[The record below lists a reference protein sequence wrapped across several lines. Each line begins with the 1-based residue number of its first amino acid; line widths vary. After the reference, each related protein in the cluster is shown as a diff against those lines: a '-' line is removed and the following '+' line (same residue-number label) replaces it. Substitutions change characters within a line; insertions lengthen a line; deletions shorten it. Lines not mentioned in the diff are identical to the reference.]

1 MTQATAEENPSTVES
16 DDLGDGTIGTVTA
29 STETATPETTGE
41 RRGAISTR
49 LLTQAAAE
57 TDPVERK
64 RLQDEVVVMH
74 MGLARAIAARYRG
87 RGIADEDLVQA
98 ASMALIKAARNFDP
112 ENGAE
117 FLSYAVVTMKGEVKR
132 QFRDFGWMVRPPRP
146 IQKMQADVSRAES
159 ELTQTLGRSPRVPEV
174 AATGVVRPAAPDQPD
189 RALVVA
195 AELRQRAGKVGA
207 SVTHAAGEPPQ
218 AGQEHDVREHDL
230 AHEDPPPAFTIDTPP
245 FYATKL
251 YPLANKS
258 AGGVAIDL
266 ATRALDADGAPV
278 VTDGPFPETKEF
290 LAGWWIVDVDS
301 PERAYEIAADTSA
314 APGPDGKPMN
324 MPMEVRQVMTGP
336 PPQE

>member
-1 MTQATAEENPSTVES
+1 MTQATAEENPSTVGG
-16 DDLGDGTIGTVTA
+16 DDLGDGPLGTGTDTT
-29 STETATPETTGE
+29 STSAPETSGE

-49 LLTQAAAE
+49 LLTQAVAE

-174 AATGVVRPAAPDQPD
+174 AAHLGVSEDEVLEALAADGCYTPTSLDTPVGEQGDAVLGDTLTAEDPAMDEAEARVMLMPAV
-189 RALVVA
+189 RALSERDRRVLYLRFFKQQTQSQI
-195 AELRQRAGKVGA
+195 AEQIGVTQMQVSRILSRVLTQLR
-207 SVTHAAGEPPQ
+207 
-218 AGQEHDVREHDL
+218 DDL
-230 AHEDPPPAFTIDTPP
+230 
-245 FYATKL
+245 
-251 YPLANKS
+251 
-258 AGGVAIDL
+258 
-266 ATRALDADGAPV
+266 
-278 VTDGPFPETKEF
+278 
-290 LAGWWIVDVDS
+290 
-301 PERAYEIAADTSA
+301 
-314 APGPDGKPMN
+314 
-324 MPMEVRQVMTGP
+324 Q
-336 PPQE
+336 